1 MRSVNCTVSTNLMLA
16 AVLMGLVNL
25 HKKQENYPEAQA
37 FFDRAVAIYER
48 NPWVDPSVASRL
60 LKSKPVWPTLTHTS
74 NPESK

>member
-37 FFDRAVAIYER
+37 FFDRAVA
-48 NPWVDPSVASRL
+48 SRL